1 MKEFTMFTILYGVI
15 PLLYYKIKKVKIPS
29 IEPFLWAVF
38 IASLY
43 EFFGTTVLK
52 INSDYW
58 FVCYKYLAFFSIH
71 YFFYT
76 LLKGK
81 YKLAFILFGLLF
93 LIQSIVALSQWKT
106 LNHLDINAYSCAFQ
120 TIIVLFFSIVW
131 FRSAFISLEIDSFT
145 KTPTFYFVSGLILYY
160 SGTVILFLLAS
171 FIFKEDRS
179 NFKSFWMLNVF
190 LNLVLR
196 SLLIAGVWKRRQQ

>member
-1 MKEFTMFTILYGVI
+1 MNEFTLFTILYGVI
-15 PLLYYKIKKVKIPS
+15 PLLLYKIKKVKIKP
-29 IEPFLWAVF
+29 IEPFLWVVF
-38 IASLY
+38 VASLY

-58 FVCYKYLAFFSIH
+58 FECYKYLAFFSIH

-76 LLKGK
+76 LLKGR
-81 YKLAFILFGLLF
+81 YKFLFILFGLLF
-93 LIQSIVALSQWKT
+93 LIQSIVALNQWET
-106 LNHLDINAYSCAFQ
+106 LEHLDITAYSNAFI
-120 TIIVLFFSIVW
+120 TINVLFFSIVW
-131 FRSAFISLEIDSFT
+131 FRSTFINLELDSLT

-160 SGTVILFLLAS
+160 SGTVFLFLLAS
-171 FIFKEDRS
+171 YIFKVDSS

-196 SLLIAGVWKRRQQ
+196 TLLIVGIWKGQQK